1 MTTLIGALILDSFL
15 NPIPLSAEDLASPA
29 PWGILAV
36 VFVAFVPL
44 HELLHLIWHP
54 GWGLSDRSRVVVWLA
69 RLRVGVYYEG
79 DLSRS
84 RWMAMRAAPFLLLSL
99 APAYL
104 LLVSSG
110 LSLEAESGLSL
121 LMILNALGSGGD
133 ALALLLILRQVPA
146 SGRLRFR
153 DGRARWSRS

>member
-1 MTTLIGALILDSFL
+1 M
-15 NPIPLSAEDLASPA
+15 
-29 PWGILAV
+29 
-36 VFVAFVPL
+36 
-44 HELLHLIWHP
+44 
-54 GWGLSDRSRVVVWLA
+54 
-69 RLRVGVYYEG
+69 YYEG
-79 DLSRS
+79 DLT
-84 RWMAMRAAPFLLLSL
+84 RWRWLAMRAAPFLLLSL
-99 APAYL
+99 ASAFL